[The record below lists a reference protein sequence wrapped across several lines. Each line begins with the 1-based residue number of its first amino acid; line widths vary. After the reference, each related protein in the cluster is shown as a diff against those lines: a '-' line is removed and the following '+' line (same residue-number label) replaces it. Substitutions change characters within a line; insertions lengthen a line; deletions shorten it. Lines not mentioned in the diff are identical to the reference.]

1 MKELKMNQGKVY
13 IVATPIGNL
22 GDISLRAIEILK
34 SVTVVFCEDTRTSG
48 ILMKKYNIK
57 TKLSSLHKFN
67 ELAREENFRKLLSQG
82 NDVAIISDAGT
93 PLISDPGQFIIS
105 KIKADFEI
113 ISVPGATAIISAL
126 TSSGLV
132 FDSFAFFG
140 FIPKEKNKIKKII
153 KENLMI
159 DLLIFYES
167 PKRIRNTLEKIME
180 LYGDIKI
187 TIAREITKTYEEN
200 KTCLISTWITKEIRG
215 EIVLIFN
222 AKENAKKI
230 QEQET
235 IEKMMLLKGDGIKN
249 KTIAKI
255 LENNLFTKNE
265 IYKKLIDFEKKEIN

>member
-200 KTCLISTWITKEIRG
+200 KTCLIST
-215 EIVLIFN
+215 
-222 AKENAKKI
+222 
-230 QEQET
+230 
-235 IEKMMLLKGDGIKN
+235 
-249 KTIAKI
+249 
-255 LENNLFTKNE
+255 
-265 IYKKLIDFEKKEIN
+265 